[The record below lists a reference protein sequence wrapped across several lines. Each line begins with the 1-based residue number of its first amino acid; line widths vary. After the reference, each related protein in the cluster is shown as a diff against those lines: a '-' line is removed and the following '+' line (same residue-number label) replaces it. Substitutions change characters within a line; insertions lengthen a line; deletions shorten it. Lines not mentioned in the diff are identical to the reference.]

1 MDNSG
6 ASAVFTK
13 PRRSLVALGV
23 LLALSVSFLA
33 PPAPAHASDDR
44 SAARVDLIVDAGG
57 IIDPA
62 LGGAYS
68 VLLRA
73 DETGTLS
80 TGDVVVSLTE
90 DPFTSEEQIRR
101 FISGDSEPVVTEIA
115 QAVSPV
121 VPQLE
126 SREMIFGFNPEV
138 LSERVAPERA
148 DDEPQPGIFGL
159 EVSYSNPGNLV
170 PGLRQLVGRQ
180 ILILVPAGTEL
191 QRASIA
197 PIVTLTTSA
206 TGGQA
211 LSPGELEAQTIEG
224 GPLNQVTRA
233 LETYPASLA
242 IDSRITS
249 SITVLG
255 DQAPPESLAWA
266 STLGSIGL
274 TQFALPWADADP
286 LATLAIDTL
295 VFAKLGEYPWVHGD
309 AISNDQLATLA
320 TRSASAVL
328 LSSNSLPSDR
338 SVVSIGDARI
348 IRVDAQLSSLAT
360 DALQAPTVL
369 EAEADLQRA
378 QGIIG
383 YRALTGNDEVLVFS
397 TGRLPATAIAPR
409 LESVLEGF
417 NAMRLATTLAVP
429 LGAPA
434 TETLPGITT
443 IPQSREWQNFVGALK
458 GLWES
463 DVAFATIASD
473 PGGAVFGRWNR
484 YQSLLSSTW
493 SDNPNGLESEWE
505 RAQQESRD
513 FQNSVRVEQGS
524 SITVLSDQTQL
535 PVTINNDLASSVVVS
550 LRVRPTTGILAV
562 EQPITQVEIAP
573 ESSIRVFVPVQSLA
587 NGSVPVEFSLLSAGG
602 QLVGEI
608 VTIPVTIRAGW
619 EGVISFTLAGLVG
632 GVFTFGLIRAIQ
644 RRRSLVGGG
653 DDDTA

>member
-1 MDNSG
+1 M
-6 ASAVFTK
+6 
-13 PRRSLVALGV
+13 ALGAFSV
-23 LLALSVSFLA
+23 LLLSLITPVSPALA
-33 PPAPAHASDDR
+33 NDER
-44 SAARVDLIVDAGG
+44 SQARVDLIVDAGG

-68 VLLRA
+68 VILRA

-80 TGDVVVSLTE
+80 SGDVVVSLTE
-90 DPFTSEEQIRR
+90 DSFTSEDQIRR
-101 FISGDSEPVVTEIA
+101 FISGDSSPVVEEIA
-115 QAVSPV
+115 RAASPE

-126 SREMIFGFNPEV
+126 SREIIFGFNPEI
-138 LSERVAPERA
+138 LSNRVAPEDPE
-148 DDEPQPGIFGL
+148 DDPVPAIYGL
-159 EVSYSNPGNLV
+159 EVSYSNPGNLT
-170 PGLRQLVGRQ
+170 PGLRQLQGRQ
-180 ILILVPAGTEL
+180 ILILTPAGSVL
-191 QRASIA
+191 GQASIA
-197 PIVTLTTSA
+197 PIVTLTTAA

-211 LSPGELEAQTIEG
+211 LSPEELQAQTIED
-224 GPLNQVTRA
+224 GPLSQVTQA
-233 LETYPASLA
+233 LREYPASLA

-255 DQAPPESLAWA
+255 EQAPPESLAWA

-295 VFAKLGEYPWVHGD
+295 VYAKLGEYPWVHGD

-338 SVVSIGDARI
+338 AVVSIGDARI
-348 IRVDAQLSSLAT
+348 IRVDAQLSRLAT
-360 DALQAPTVL
+360 DALQAPTEL

-397 TGRLPATAIAPR
+397 TGRLPATAVAPR
-409 LESVLEGF
+409 LSSVLEGF
-417 NAMRLATTLAVP
+417 STMRLATTVAVP
-429 LGAPA
+429 LEAPA

-443 IPQSREWQNFVGALK
+443 IPQSREWQNFVGAIK
-458 GLWES
+458 TLWES
-463 DVAFATIASD
+463 DVAFATIAYD
-473 PGGAVFGRWNR
+473 PGGAVFSRWNR
-484 YQSLLSSTW
+484 YQALLSSAW
-493 SDNPNGLESEWE
+493 SENPNGLASEWE

-535 PVTINNDLASSVVVS
+535 PVTINNDLASSVVVT
-550 LRVRPTTGILAV
+550 LQVRPTTGILAV
-562 EQPITQVEIAP
+562 EEPLTRVEIAP
-573 ESSIRVFVPVQSLA
+573 ESSTRVFVPVQSLA
-587 NGSVPVEFSLLSAGG
+587 NGSVRVEFSLFSASGG
-602 QLVGEI
+602 LVGDV

-619 EGVISFTLAGLVG
+619 EGVISFALAGLVG

-644 RRRSLVGGG
+644 RRRALVGG
-653 DDDTA
+653 DHDSSE

>member
-1 MDNSG
+1 M
-6 ASAVFTK
+6 
-13 PRRSLVALGV
+13 ALGV
-23 LLALSVSFLA
+23 LLALTLSLA
-33 PPAPAHASDDR
+33 SPATPAVASDER
-44 SAARVDLIVDAGG
+44 SQARVDLIVDAGG
-57 IIDPA
+57 IIEPE

-80 TGDVVVSLTE
+80 SGDITVRLTE

-101 FISGDSEPVVTEIA
+101 FLSGDSEPVATDIA
-115 QAVSPV
+115 AAASPE

-126 SREMIFGFNPEV
+126 SREMVFGFDPDV
-138 LSERVAPERA
+138 LTERVLPE
-148 DDEPQPGIFGL
+148 DEDESPQPQIFGL
-159 EVSYSNPGNLV
+159 EVSYTNPGNLV

-180 ILILVPAGTEL
+180 ILILVPPDTEL
-191 QRASIA
+191 PRASIA

-211 LSPGELEAQTIEG
+211 LSPGELEAQTIGG
-224 GPLNQVTRA
+224 GPLDQVTSA
-233 LETYPASLA
+233 LENYPATLA

-255 DQAPPESLAWA
+255 DQAPQESLEWA
-266 STLGSIGL
+266 STLGSTGL
-274 TQFALPWADADP
+274 AQFALPWADADP

-295 VFAKLGEYPWVHGD
+295 VYAKLGEYPWVHGD

-338 SVVSIGDARI
+338 AVVSVGDARI
-348 IRVDAQLSSLAT
+348 IRVDAQLSNLAT

-383 YRALTGNDEVLVFS
+383 YRAFTGNNEILVFS

-417 NAMRLATTLAVP
+417 SSMRLANVVAVP
-429 LGAPA
+429 LAAPA

-458 GLWES
+458 DLWSS
-463 DVAFATIASD
+463 DVAFATIAAD
-473 PGGAVFGRWNR
+473 PGQAVFTRWNR
-484 YQSLLSSTW
+484 YQALLSSTW
-493 SDNPNGLESEWE
+493 SDNPNGLTSEWE
-505 RAQQESRD
+505 RAQSESRD

-524 SITVLSDQTQL
+524 AITVLSDQTQL

-550 LRVRPTTGILAV
+550 LEVRPTTGILAV
-562 EQPITQVEIAP
+562 EQPVTRVEIEP
-573 ESSIRVFVPVQSLA
+573 ESATRVFIPVQSLA
-587 NGSVPVEFSLLSAGG
+587 NGTVAVEFTLFSASG
-602 QLVGEI
+602 QPVGEV

-619 EGVISFTLAGLVG
+619 EGVISITLAALVG

-644 RRRSLVGGG
+644 RRRSLVEGA
-653 DDDTA
+653 DE